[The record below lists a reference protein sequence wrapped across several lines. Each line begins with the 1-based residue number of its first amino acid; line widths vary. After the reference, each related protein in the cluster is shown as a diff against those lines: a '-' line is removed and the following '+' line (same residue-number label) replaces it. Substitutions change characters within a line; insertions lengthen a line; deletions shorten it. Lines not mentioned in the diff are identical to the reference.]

1 MVLQLEAAVK
11 AIFDGD
17 VTLVNSMDDKQ
28 VVLLSMVNILPCTVI
43 LASANVQRGQS
54 IKTGQAVGRAGANDD
69 GQGQVDLI
77 IMKESN
83 NVNPEQWLRKK

>member
-1 MVLQLEAAVK
+1 MFFVISSLK
-11 AIFDGD
+11 FKINKNGKYF
-17 VTLVNSMDDKQ
+17 
-28 VVLLSMVNILPCTVI
+28 TVYSN
-43 LASANVQRGQS
+43 LGSANVQRGQK
-54 IKTGQAVGRAGANDD
+54 IKTGQVVGRAGANDD